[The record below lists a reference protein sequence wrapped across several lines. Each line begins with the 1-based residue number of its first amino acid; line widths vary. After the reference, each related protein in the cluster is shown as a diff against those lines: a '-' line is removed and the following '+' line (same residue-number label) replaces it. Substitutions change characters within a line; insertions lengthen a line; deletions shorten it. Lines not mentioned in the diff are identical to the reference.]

1 MEVATINS
9 TRQSYHLRDRVTLHA
24 LHDTGT
30 GFIQTSMLLL
40 VRQTQSLVL
49 ERDPGKSR
57 CAPTVAHRSTWELC
71 PSPRVLAQTRCV
83 PRHLPHMV
91 LCCSP
96 SLPRESMAPHAML
109 HSHRSTHARALGQHL
124 PPLSASTGTTAR
136 PLTLP
141 CSEADDHVA
150 EWSSVRSA
158 SPLLLLP
165 HTCSR
170 SRLHREPTAPRA
182 PPRRTRAS
190 TTVPSR
196 LALA

>member
-1 MEVATINS
+1 
-9 TRQSYHLRDRVTLHA
+9 
-24 LHDTGT
+24 
-30 GFIQTSMLLL
+30 MLLL

-141 CSEADDHVA
+141 CSGADDHVA
-150 EWSSVRSA
+150 EYSSVRSA
-158 SPLLLLP
+158 SP
-165 HTCSR
+165 CSGVQLR
-170 SRLHREPTAPRA
+170 PLCVAA
-182 PPRRTRAS
+182 PPPPTHMLSLEVASRTDSAACATATHPCEHHSPLPLGARMRRLT
-190 TTVPSR
+190 
-196 LALA
+196 